1 MKFDQNE
8 AGGMALEFLA
18 WAINRD
24 YSAVHSVFLY
34 PTSPPPYLNEPG
46 QMLAFALEGQET
58 EADELAHFLNM
69 IREDSFI
76 RC

>member
-24 YSAVHSVFLY
+24 YSAVHSVFLSHFT
-34 PTSPPPYLNEPG
+34 PTLS
-46 QMLAFALEGQET
+46 Q
-58 EADELAHFLNM
+58 
-69 IREDSFI
+69 
-76 RC
+76 